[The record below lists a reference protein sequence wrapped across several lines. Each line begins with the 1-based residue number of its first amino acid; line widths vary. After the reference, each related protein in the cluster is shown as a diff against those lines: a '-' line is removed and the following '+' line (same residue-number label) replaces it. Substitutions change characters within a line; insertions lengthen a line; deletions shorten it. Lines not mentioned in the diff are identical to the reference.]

1 MDLRQFIFPFIMAV
15 LTSSLLILLMFFLR
29 KSKYFAGLF
38 GVGFMVVLYLVCILR
53 VALPI
58 EFPEI
63 QIVIMD
69 DTLYVGVIDFF
80 KNHSSSS
87 GIIPFIPLYILLG
100 LWIIGSVILL
110 TRFIVKT
117 VKFRRKVIIQ
127 RNFAT
132 QDEQDMLEKV
142 KTEVFGKP
150 KRITLH
156 KTDVIQESMTV
167 GFFDK
172 MILIPDIEFDAQ
184 ELEIILR
191 HECMHIRN
199 RDLWIKLMVEIY
211 CIIFWWNPF
220 AYFLKLD
227 LNNTLETKC
236 DLSVIDRFVDID
248 TRAYALTVAKFM
260 SDERD
265 KSIPAVNSHFSKSR
279 NNKEAMKR
287 IEAILENPP
296 KRGRQ
301 IVAAVLTTVVVLSIV
316 AASYLFIWQPFYG
329 PDVDEEQFDLNSNAT
344 IVDESNS
351 YILKQKDGT
360 YLFYYSDYP
369 PMPVTQEEID
379 EGLFIEYPI
388 IEE

>member
-38 GVGFMVVLYLVCILR
+38 GVGFMVVLYIVCILR
-53 VALPI
+53 VALPF

-63 QIVIMD
+63 QIIIRD
-69 DTLYVGVIDFF
+69 DMLYVGIIDFF
-80 KNHSSSS
+80 KNSASAIGSLTFS
-87 GIIPFIPLYILLG
+87 PLYILLG

-110 TRFIVKT
+110 TRFIVKI

-127 RNFAT
+127 RNYAT
-132 QDEQDMLEKV
+132 QEELDMLEKV
-142 KTEVFGKP
+142 KAEVFNKP
-150 KRITLH
+150 KRITLR

-191 HECMHIRN
+191 HECMHIKN
-199 RDLWIKLMVEIY
+199 HDMWIKLLVEIY

-236 DLSVIDRFVDID
+236 DLSVINRFGDID
-248 TRAYALTVAKFM
+248 IKVYALTVAKFM
-260 SDERD
+260 SDKRD
-265 KSIPAVNSHFSKSR
+265 KSVPAVNSHFSKSR
-279 NNKEAMKR
+279 NNKEAMMR

-296 KRGRQ
+296 KKGRQ
-301 IVAAVLTTVVVLSIV
+301 IVATVFTSVLVISIV
-316 AASYLFIWQPFYG
+316 LASYLFIWQPDFG
-329 PDVDEEQFDLNSNAT
+329 IEVDEDSLELNNTAY
-344 IVDESNS
+344 IADDSNS
-351 YILKQKDGT
+351 YIVKKADGT
-360 YLFYYSDYP
+360 FLFYFSDYP
-369 PMPVTQEEID
+369 PELIPKEDVESGMY
-379 EGLFIEYPI
+379 EGYPI
-388 IEE
+388 YEE

>member
-80 KNHSSSS
+80 KNHSSSA
-87 GIIPFIPLYILLG
+87 GILSFSPLYILLG

-110 TRFIVKT
+110 TRLIVKT

-132 QDEQDMLEKV
+132 QNELSMLEKV
-142 KTEVFGKP
+142 RTEVLGKP
-150 KRITLH
+150 KRITLR
-156 KTDVIQESMTV
+156 KTDVVKESMTV
-167 GFFDK
+167 GFLDK
-172 MILIPDIEFDAQ
+172 IILIPDIKFDAQ

-191 HECMHIRN
+191 HECMHIKN
-199 RDLWIKLMVEIY
+199 RDMWIKLLVEIY

-220 AYFLKLD
+220 AYFLKID

-236 DLSVIDRFVDID
+236 DLSVINRFGNID
-248 TRAYALTVAKFM
+248 TKAYAFTVAKFK
-260 SDERD
+260 SNAKD
-265 KSIPAVNSHFSKSR
+265 KSVPAVNSHFSKSR

-296 KRGRQ
+296 KKNQQ
-301 IVAAVLTTVVVLSIV
+301 IVAAVLTAVVVLSILL
-316 AASYLFIWQPFYG
+316 ASYLFIWQPFYG
-329 PDVDEEQFDLNSNAT
+329 SDVDEEEFELNDNAFIYNDT
-344 IVDESNS
+344 NS
-351 YILKQKDGT
+351 YLLKRTDGT
-360 YLFYYSDYP
+360 YVFVLSDYP
-369 PMPVTQEEID
+369 PVPVTQEEID
-379 EGLFIEYPI
+379 EGMYTGYPI
-388 IEE
+388 YEE

>member
-1 MDLRQFIFPFIMAV
+1 MDLRQIIFPFIMAV

-38 GVGFMVVLYLVCILR
+38 GVGFMVVLYIVCILR

-63 QIVIMD
+63 QVIIRD
-69 DTLYVGVIDFF
+69 DMLYVGIIDFF
-80 KNHSSSS
+80 KNSSPALGSLS
-87 GIIPFIPLYILLG
+87 FSPLYILLG
-100 LWIIGSVILL
+100 LWIIGSLILL

-132 QDEQDMLEKV
+132 QEELDMLEKV
-142 KTEVFGKP
+142 KDKVFSKP
-150 KRITLH
+150 KRITLR
-156 KTDVIQESMTV
+156 KTDVVTETV
-167 GFFDK
+167 NIGFFDK

-191 HECMHIRN
+191 HECMHIKN
-199 RDLWIKLMVEIY
+199 HDMWIKLLVEIY

-236 DLSVIDRFVDID
+236 DLSVIYRFSDID
-248 TRAYALTVAKFM
+248 TKAYAFTVAKFM
-260 SDERD
+260 SDEKD
-265 KSIPAVNSHFSKSR
+265 KSVPEVNSHFSKSR

-296 KRGRQ
+296 KKVRQ
-301 IVAAVLTTVVVLSIV
+301 IAAAAFTSVLVLSIF
-316 AASYLFIWQPFYG
+316 ATSYVFIWQPFYG
-329 PDVDEEQFDLNSNAT
+329 LPVEDKYELNDSALAADNT
-344 IVDESNS
+344 NS
-351 YILKQKDGT
+351 YIVKTVDGS
-360 YLFYYSDYP
+360 YLFYFENYP

-379 EGLFIEYPI
+379 EGMYTGYPI
-388 IEE
+388 YEE

>member
-1 MDLRQFIFPFIMAV
+1 MDLRQIIFPLIMAV

-38 GVGFMVVLYLVCILR
+38 GVGFMVVLYIVCILR

-110 TRFIVKT
+110 TRLIVKT

-132 QDEQDMLEKV
+132 QNELSMLEKV

-150 KRITLH
+150 KRITLL
-156 KTDVIQESMTV
+156 KTDVVKESMTV
-167 GFFDK
+167 GFLDK
-172 MILIPDIEFDAQ
+172 IILIPDIKFDAQ

-191 HECMHIRN
+191 HECMHIKN
-199 RDLWIKLMVEIY
+199 RDMWIKLLVEIY
-211 CIIFWWNPF
+211 CIIFCWNPF

-236 DLSVIDRFVDID
+236 DLSVINRFGNID
-248 TRAYALTVAKFM
+248 TKTYAFTVAKFM
-260 SDERD
+260 SNEKD
-265 KSIPAVNSHFSKSR
+265 KSVPAVNSHFSKSR

-296 KRGRQ
+296 KKNQQ
-301 IVAAVLTTVVVLSIV
+301 IVAAVLTAVVVLSILL
-316 AASYLFIWQPFYG
+316 ASYLFIWQPFYG
-329 PDVDEEQFDLNSNAT
+329 PDVDEEEFELNSNAT

-351 YILKQKDGT
+351 YIIKQADGT

-369 PMPVTQEEID
+369 PEVIPKEDVESGMY
-379 EGLFIEYPI
+379 EGYPI
-388 IEE
+388 YDE